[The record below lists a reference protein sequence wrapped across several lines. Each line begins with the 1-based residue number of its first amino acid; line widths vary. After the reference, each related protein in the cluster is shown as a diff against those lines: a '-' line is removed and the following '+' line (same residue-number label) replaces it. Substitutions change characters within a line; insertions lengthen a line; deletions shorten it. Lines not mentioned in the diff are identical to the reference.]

1 MILKGLLFIAGLV
14 TILIL
19 FFLQNAFSKP
29 VYNKMSNVWQDD
41 EEGRQIAHMMIAA
54 MVIIAFLLGCFI

>member
-1 MILKGLLFIAGLV
+1 MILKGILFIAGLLMIV
-14 TILIL
+14 IL

-41 EEGRQIAHMMIAA
+41 EEGRQMAHMMIAA
-54 MVIIAFLLGCFI
+54 MILIAFLLGYFI